1 MAMEMY
7 NDVKRGC
14 VYLADLGEYDGS
26 VQGGTRP
33 VLVLQNDIGNR
44 FSPTT
49 LVCPLTSK
57 PKKQMPTHVTLP
69 ISAGLQKESVALCEQ
84 IRVIDKTR
92 LKKMVCRLS
101 DDRLVTEINKGI
113 MISLGLS
120 EREG

>member
-1 MAMEMY
+1 MET
-7 NDVKRGC
+7 NSEVKRGF

-33 VLVLQNDIGNR
+33 VVVLQNDIGNK

-57 PKKQMPTHVTLP
+57 SKKEMPTHVTLP
-69 ISAGLQKESVALCEQ
+69 RSAGLEKESVALCEQ
-84 IRVIDKTR
+84 IRVIDKTK
-92 LKKMVCRLS
+92 LKKLVCKLS
-101 DDRLVTEINKGI
+101 DDHLITQMNKSI

-120 EREG
+120 E